1 MLIVNILN
9 IFTQA
14 RSGVSRG
21 AGRSAGF
28 RPVDL
33 RFRFTA
39 EAFQRIRLAAEILPL
54 LAGWTNG
61 VRRRD
66 LLPFPA
72 AEGGAEQAGPHD
84 DAPTIGRRVADGDI
98 AAPFCEP
105 RGRLGRPPSRPQSD
119 TTPRDAGRRRRCPGS
134 EPSRGETQSQ
144 P

>member
-9 IFTQA
+9 IFMQA
-14 RSGVSRG
+14 RSGVSRD

-72 AEGGAEQAGPHD
+72 PAAGAERPGPR
-84 DAPTIGRRVADGDI
+84 AKTPATG
-98 AAPFCEP
+98 
-105 RGRLGRPPSRPQSD
+105 GRLGRPGLLR
-119 TTPRDAGRRRRCPGS
+119 
-134 EPSRGETQSQ
+134 
-144 P
+144 

>member
-84 DAPTIGRRVADGDI
+84 DAPTIGRRVAHGDI
-98 AAPFCEP
+98 DATDAHRLFANLEDDFAVRRLFTIGYHAP
-105 RGRLGRPPSRPQSD
+105 
-119 TTPRDAGRRRRCPGS
+119 RRRTS
-134 EPSRGETQSQ
+134 ATLSR
-144 P
+144 